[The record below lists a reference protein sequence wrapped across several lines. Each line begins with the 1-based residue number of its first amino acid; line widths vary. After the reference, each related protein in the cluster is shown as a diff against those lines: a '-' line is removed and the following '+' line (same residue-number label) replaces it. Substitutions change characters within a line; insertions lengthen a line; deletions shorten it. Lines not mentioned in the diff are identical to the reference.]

1 MRRRFGQFDWPIE
14 EDALDGPGK
23 DL

>member
-14 EDALDGPGK
+14 EDVPEGPGK